1 MRRSFKA
8 QFDQDWRRVFCNVRE
23 FAERRTVEYDGE
35 QYIDI
40 PVVMSSLT
48 EKERNQLQS
57 DHAQGLY
64 LVSIVLYCSL
74 GDLDGNQPEKGQRIR
89 INDQEGDG
97 GFFREFYVASS
108 VCEMGMLRVELEAID
123 E

>member
-8 QFDQDWRRVFCNVRE
+8 QFDQDWKRVFCNVRE
-23 FAERRTVEYDGE
+23 FAEHRTVEYDGE

-64 LVSIVLYCSL
+64 LVSLVLYCSL
-74 GDLDGNQPEKGQRIR
+74 GDLDGNQPEKGARLKIK
-89 INDQEGDG
+89 DQGDS

-108 VCEMGMLRVELEAID
+108 ACQMGILQVELEAID